1 MQYPNSGSLSVNKF
15 KKEGDKAPNLNGSII
30 MERSALKQL
39 LDEQGDEIT
48 IKLSAWKMEGNYG
61 PWMRISWNN
70 YKPKTEGRPIQQKPE
85 QASIPLDDSDVPF

>member
-30 MERSALKQL
+30 MERSALKRL

-48 IKLSAWKMEGNYG
+48 IKLSAWTMPDSGRGK
-61 PWMRISWNN
+61 WLRLSWNN
-70 YKPKTEGRPIQQKPE
+70 YKSDKPTPSKSQDSE
-85 QASIPLDDSDVPF
+85 DIPF

>member
-1 MQYPNSGSLSVNKF
+1 MQYPNSGSLNVNKF

-48 IKLSAWKMEGNYG
+48 IKLSAWTMPDSGRGK
-61 PWMRISWNN
+61 WLRLSWNN
-70 YKPKTEGRPIQQKPE
+70 YKSDKPASPKQQ
-85 QASIPLDDSDVPF
+85 DDSDEIPF

>member
-15 KKEGDKAPNLNGSII
+15 KKEGDKSPNLNGSII

-48 IKLSAWKMEGNYG
+48 IKLSAWTMPDSGRGK
-61 PWMRISWNN
+61 WLRLSWNN
-70 YKPKTEGRPIQQKPE
+70 YKSDKTSSPKSQ
-85 QASIPLDDSDVPF
+85 DDSQDIPF

>member
-15 KKEGDKAPNLNGSII
+15 KKEGDKSPNLNGSII

-48 IKLSAWKMEGNYG
+48 IKLSAWTMPDSGYG
-61 PWMRISWNN
+61 KWLRLSWNN
-70 YKPKTEGRPIQQKPE
+70 YKSDKTSSPKSQ
-85 QASIPLDDSDVPF
+85 DDSQDDSQDIPF

>member
-1 MQYPNSGSLSVNKF
+1 MQYPNSGSLNVNKF

-48 IKLSAWKMEGNYG
+48 IKLSAWTMPDSGRGK
-61 PWMRISWNN
+61 WLRLSWNN
-70 YKPKTEGRPIQQKPE
+70 YKSDKPASPKQQ
-85 QASIPLDDSDVPF
+85 DDSEDIPF

>member
-15 KKEGDKAPNLNGSII
+15 KKEGDKSPNLNGSII

-48 IKLSAWKMEGNYG
+48 IKLSAWTMPDSGRGK
-61 PWMRISWNN
+61 WLRLSWNN
-70 YKPKTEGRPIQQKPE
+70 YKSDKTSSPKSQDSQD
-85 QASIPLDDSDVPF
+85 IPF